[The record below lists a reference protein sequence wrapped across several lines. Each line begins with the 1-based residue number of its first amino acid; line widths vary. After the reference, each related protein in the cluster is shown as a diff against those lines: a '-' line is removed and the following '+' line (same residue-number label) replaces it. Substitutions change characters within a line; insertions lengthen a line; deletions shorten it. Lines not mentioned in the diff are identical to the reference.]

1 MQSTL
6 VTTLSVT
13 GLHVVIPA
21 VGFAL
26 RYILYM
32 EGNWFLTP
40 SQPYDGYIMAIQ
52 YKEQK
57 CILSVKRKRIASV
70 SFER

>member
-21 VGFAL
+21 VCFAL

-32 EGNWFLTP
+32 EGNW
-40 SQPYDGYIMAIQ
+40 SAI
-52 YKEQK
+52 
-57 CILSVKRKRIASV
+57 
-70 SFER
+70 